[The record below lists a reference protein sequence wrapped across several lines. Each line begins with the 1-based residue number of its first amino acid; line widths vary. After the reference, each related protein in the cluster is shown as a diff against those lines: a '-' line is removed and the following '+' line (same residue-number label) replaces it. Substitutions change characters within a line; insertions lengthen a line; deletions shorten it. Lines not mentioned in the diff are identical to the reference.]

1 MDLFATWCQ
10 AEIGFPVK
18 IFPCEDNTVSSARDI
33 DLPLYSAFFLLLQCT
48 LRFARCKNGQGEEAR
63 KRRQREGKETDT
75 DFSSSHCSAHHCQF
89 RAVTEAV
96 RPPADISQSI
106 FQL

>member
-33 DLPLYSAFFLLLQCT
+33 DLCT